1 MNLIANVGSLDKI
14 VRIVAGLA
22 LVVIALLKLDG
33 SATLIALAVGVVL
46 IVTAVINFCPLYRI
60 LGLRTTKPSA

>member
-60 LGLRTTKPSA
+60 LGWRTTKPSA

>member
-1 MNLIANVGSLDKI
+1 MGLIANVGSLDKI
-14 VRIVAGLA
+14 LRIVAGVV
-22 LVVIALLKLDG
+22 LVGIALLKLDG
-33 SATLIALAVGVVL
+33 TATLIALVVGIVL

>member
-14 VRIVAGLA
+14 VRIVAGLV

>member
-1 MNLIANVGSLDKI
+1 MSLIANVGSLDKI
-14 VRIVAGLA
+14 LRIVAGVVLA
-22 LVVIALLKLDG
+22 GIALLKLDG
-33 SATLIALAVGVVL
+33 TATLIALVVGIVL

>member
-33 SATLIALAVGVVL
+33 SATLVALAVGVVL